1 MSNVLIY
8 PRDRRAR
15 PAAKRAPVT
24 QTDTYVDPLM
34 GLGWLIAAVGFL
46 CMLSAIAL
54 ATLNL
59 S

>member
-1 MSNVLIY
+1 MSNVVMY
-8 PRDRRAR
+8 PGNRQSRRAEK
-15 PAAKRAPVT
+15 PA
-24 QTDTYVDPLM
+24 DTYDDPLM

-54 ATLNL
+54 AILNL